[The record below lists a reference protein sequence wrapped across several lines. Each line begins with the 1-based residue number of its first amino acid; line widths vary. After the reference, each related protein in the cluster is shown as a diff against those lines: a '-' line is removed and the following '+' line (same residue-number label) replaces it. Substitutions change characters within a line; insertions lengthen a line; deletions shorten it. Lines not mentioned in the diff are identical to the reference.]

1 MSLCNCLICTKG
13 SIETLPFYIKY
24 EQEYARKKIEEGD
37 VDEELWLSEVDNH
50 VEVQI
55 LKLAIEYANGT
66 CLYRMY
72 RRISRLYNS
81 YLGTRGDNK
90 KILKR
95 LDEILTMSDAGAYID
110 MAFQLVLED

>member
-1 MSLCNCLICTKG
+1 M
-13 SIETLPFYIKY
+13 
-24 EQEYARKKIEEGD
+24 EEGV
-37 VDEELWLSEVDNH
+37 VDEELWLYEVDNH
-50 VEVQI
+50 IEVQI

-81 YLGTRGDNK
+81 YLVPKGDDK
-90 KILKR
+90 KIMKR